1 MALRITYKI
10 NIFNI
15 KLKTIMY
22 SQFFLCLPFEVLITL
37 HVKMKSPTI
46 SIKLFISIR
55 CNRKTLLLALKFST
69 KKAPI
74 RSSSESNIYCKSH
87 ILHSFIINAVLWT
100 FWLPRFMKVIN
111 HFQSVIDWLS
121 SFQSGQA
128 RHKFNYIQ
136 IFYEYLTEIRYN
148 TSVGG
153 KKPLPSLP
161 IWLFNFLE
169 SCNLKQ
175 SKKRLFYFKKD
186 I

>member
-1 MALRITYKI
+1 MLNNGQQSNIFWFNWHNKLMLLRIICKK
-10 NIFNI
+10 NILFND
-15 KLKTIMY
+15 KLKTII
-22 SQFFLCLPFEVLITL
+22 SLHFLYAC
-37 HVKMKSPTI
+37 H
-46 SIKLFISIR
+46 
-55 CNRKTLLLALKFST
+55 
-69 KKAPI
+69 
-74 RSSSESNIYCKSH
+74 IYCKSH
-87 ILHSFIINAVLWT
+87 ILHGDYSFIINALLWT

-153 KKPLPSLP
+153 KKTLPNLP

-175 SKKRLFYFKKD
+175 CKKRLFYFKKD